1 MESFNLSLFYDER
14 WIWTPFKLNI
24 SNRLFFKLK
33 IMIMVVNVLQGL
45 LMILN
50 FYFREFTNIDKLE
63 FILFLCTFI
72 IVCLE
77 IDSMIKLKNKQSEYL
92 NILLEAKKYDDS
104 IEIQP
109 FERIIRRKV
118 LETNLGVSYYIISLI
133 KAFIC
138 FQYSYLEFVDD
149 QYFEICPNKNSDN
162 FLFSN
167 IQSTESNEHINCLI
181 DNNFSNSINML
192 AFIFLEKYK
201 NLSNFL
207 LCFQL
212 FIWVIFLLKIIL
224 LLLYLFSD
232 YYSTLLFYIYNF
244 NVNKEVKNNEKKSI
258 SKIFKLIENLSV
270 SKETNQN
277 QKEKQI

>member
-33 IMIMVVNVLQGL
+33 IMVMVVNVLQGL

-63 FILFLCTFI
+63 LILFLCTFI

-167 IQSTESNEHINCLI
+167 IQSTESNEHINCLM
-181 DNNFSNSINML
+181 DNNFSKSINML

>member
-181 DNNFSNSINML
+181 DNNFSKSINML

>member
-92 NILLEAKKYDDS
+92 NILLEAK
-104 IEIQP
+104 
-109 FERIIRRKV
+109 
-118 LETNLGVSYYIISLI
+118 
-133 KAFIC
+133 
-138 FQYSYLEFVDD
+138 
-149 QYFEICPNKNSDN
+149 
-162 FLFSN
+162 
-167 IQSTESNEHINCLI
+167 
-181 DNNFSNSINML
+181 NMM
-192 AFIFLEKYK
+192 I
-201 NLSNFL
+201 
-207 LCFQL
+207 
-212 FIWVIFLLKIIL
+212 V
-224 LLLYLFSD
+224 
-232 YYSTLLFYIYNF
+232 
-244 NVNKEVKNNEKKSI
+244 
-258 SKIFKLIENLSV
+258 
-270 SKETNQN
+270 
-277 QKEKQI
+277 